1 MNILALRPECVED
14 FEIRISRFLTFM
26 LGMNDLKLGTAVT
39 WKGEPYVVILAQHV
53 QMGRGGAI
61 VRTKLKNLMTGNVLE
76 ETFKSG
82 DRLEEADLGRGKASF
97 MYADGDTFHFMDS
110 ESFDQFSLTAEEL
123 GMKTKFLKEG
133 LELDV
138 MTYKSRP
145 VSVQLPVKMT
155 LRVTQTIDASR
166 GNTAQGNVLKEATIE
181 TDHTIKVP
189 LFVKQ
194 GDSIVVN
201 TETGEYVERA

>member
-1 MNILALRPECVED
+1 
-14 FEIRISRFLTFM
+14 M
-26 LGMNDLKLGTAVT
+26 LSMNDLKLGTAVT
-39 WKGEPYVVILAQHV
+39 WKGEPHVVTFAQHV

-61 VRTKLKNLMTGNVLE
+61 LRTKLKNLLTGNVFE

-97 MYADGDTFHFMDS
+97 LYSDGKQYHFMNT
-110 ESFDQFSLTAEEL
+110 ETFDQFSLEGSTL
-123 GMKTKFLKEG
+123 GMKKYFLKEG
-133 LELDV
+133 AELDV
-138 MTYKSRP
+138 MTFEGRA
-145 VSVQLPVKMT
+145 VSVNLPIKMPFE
-155 LRVTQTIDASR
+155 VTQTMDASR

-181 TDHTIKVP
+181 TGYTLKVP

-194 GDSIVVN
+194 GDKIVVN